1 MVFGVKRFHKYVFGR
16 HFILANDHKPLLS
29 LFNKKN
35 SITSMASP
43 RIQRWA
49 LTLAIYEYTFKY
61 VPGNTIPHVDAL
73 SRLTKGTSEVKTY
86 VPQEIVFAIDFL
98 NMTPITASEIK
109 VEIGMDVILREV
121 RECVW
126 KGSIRECMRS
136 GEWSK
141 KRDELSLHD
150 GVLFWRHRVV
160 IPKALCGRMT
170 KMLHEGHPGIVRMK
184 SLARKYVWCMPGIDD
199 QIERMVKECHAC
211 QLNVKSENAVQ
222 ISPWE
227 YPSEPWYRIHIDY
240 AGPFFNKMFLVLVD
254 AHSKWLEVIPMSKC
268 TSGDTIKELGKI
280 FTTHG
285 YPTILVSDNG
295 ANFTSS
301 EFSSYTQ
308 SCGIKHLLTA
318 PYHPNSNGLAERAV
332 QTFKAAMLTQKD
344 SDSPLDLQTY
354 LFQYR
359 ITPHST
365 TGKSPSVLLMKRE
378 IRSKLDC
385 VFPIEKSER
394 EEERENNNNA
404 KIYKISDTVFVR
416 NFANGNKWLEVIIKM
431 VSGLI
436 MEIRLLDGRVVRRHT
451 DHVRNRTSIPV
462 EIPLP
467 LRTEHILPIVTRKDE
482 VEPNVEVSE
491 PQPETNVSE
500 GDTKPEPVSL
510 RRSTRTTKTPSRYC

>member
-1 MVFGVKRFHKYVFGR
+1 M
-16 HFILANDHKPLLS
+16 
-29 LFNKKN
+29 
-35 SITSMASP
+35 
-43 RIQRWA
+43 
-49 LTLAIYEYTFKY
+49 
-61 VPGNTIPHVDAL
+61 
-73 SRLTKGTSEVKTY
+73 
-86 VPQEIVFAIDFL
+86 
-98 NMTPITASEIK
+98 
-109 VEIGMDVILREV
+109 
-121 RECVW
+121 
-126 KGSIRECMRS
+126 
-136 GEWSK
+136 
-141 KRDELSLHD
+141 
-150 GVLFWRHRVV
+150 
-160 IPKALCGRMT
+160 
-170 KMLHEGHPGIVRMK
+170 
-184 SLARKYVWCMPGIDD
+184 
-199 QIERMVKECHAC
+199 
-211 QLNVKSENAVQ
+211 NVKSENAVQ